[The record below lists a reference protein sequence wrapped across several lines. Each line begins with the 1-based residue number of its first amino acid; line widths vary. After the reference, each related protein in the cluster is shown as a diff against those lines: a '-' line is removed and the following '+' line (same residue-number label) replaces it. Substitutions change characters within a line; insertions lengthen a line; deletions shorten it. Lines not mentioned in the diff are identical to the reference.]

1 MIFWESPIYL
11 LYVVPA
17 FLFSLSFHEA
27 SHAYVSYRL
36 GDPTAKNMGRL
47 TLNPFKHLDPLGAIM
62 MLVSGFGWAKPV
74 PINPFYYKD
83 KKKGTML
90 VSFAGPM
97 SNLLLALIASFCQM
111 FLIRRYGLLRIGSF
125 GLVSVLYNFC
135 SLLFVININLAAFN
149 LIPVPPLD
157 GSKIL
162 SGILTPRLYFKFMQ
176 YENYIGIIFLV
187 IIFVFPGILSRIM
200 SPITGLLRYIVR
212 SVAEPLATLLF

>member
-1 MIFWESPIYL
+1 MIFGENPLYFLYL
-11 LYVVPA
+11 VPV
-17 FLFSLSFHEA
+17 FLISLSFHEA

-47 TLNPFKHLDPLGAIM
+47 TLNPLKHLDVLGTII
-62 MLVSGFGWAKPV
+62 MLVSRFGWAKPV
-74 PINPFYYKD
+74 PINPMYYKD

-90 VSFAGPM
+90 VSLAGPL
-97 SNLLLALIASFCQM
+97 SNLLLALAASFPLL
-111 FLIRRYGLLRIGSF
+111 FLVSRF
-125 GLVSVLYNFC
+125 GPLSLVNFSIVSVLYNFF

-176 YENYIGIIFLV
+176 YENYIGMIFLLV
-187 IIFVFPGILSRIM
+187 VFMFPGVLGRIM
-200 SPITGLLRYIVR
+200 SPITGILRYVVL
-212 SVAEPLATLLF
+212 SVAEPLVRLFL